1 MHSKIQVFTLL
12 QLFLF
17 LSTILSGCSG
27 VSEKQDKQDV
37 FYPPLPNPPRIQYL
51 ASFSGPNDLI
61 SEDDTFSRFIL
72 GEETNDSALIKKPY
86 GVAINDGV
94 LYVVDLRAPG
104 YMLFDLKNKKFDIIY
119 GSFADKMKKPI
130 NISIDQDGNK
140 YITDTIRSLI
150 LVYDKE
156 NKFVKIIGDGKSFK
170 PSDVLIVDDKLFVT
184 DIKNHRIIVL
194 DKTSNEQLYT
204 IGSVGSKEGELFYP
218 TNLALGPDNHLYISE
233 TTNFRVQKFTLDGK
247 FVKSFGKVGSGLGQF
262 SRPKGIAIDREGRMH
277 VVDAAFENVQVI
289 DSDGKLLM
297 FYGEPG
303 PQRANINLPADVV
316 IDYDNIDYFRKY
328 AKPGFQIEYLI
339 LVSSQFGN
347 SKVNVFGFGKMA
359 GMDYSDSQITE

>member
-1 MHSKIQVFTLL
+1 
-12 QLFLF
+12 
-17 LSTILSGCSG
+17 
-27 VSEKQDKQDV
+27 
-37 FYPPLPNPPRIQYL
+37 
-51 ASFSGPNDLI
+51 
-61 SEDDTFSRFIL
+61 
-72 GEETNDSALIKKPY
+72 
-86 GVAINDGV
+86 
-94 LYVVDLRAPG
+94 
-104 YMLFDLKNKKFDIIY
+104 
-119 GSFADKMKKPI
+119 
-130 NISIDQDGNK
+130 IDQDGNK

-156 NKFVKIIGDGKSFK
+156 NKFVKIIGDGKTFK
-170 PSDVLIVDDKLFVT
+170 PSDVLIVDNKLFIT
-184 DIKNHRIIVL
+184 DIKNHRILVL

-233 TTNFRVQKFTLDGK
+233 TTNFRIQKFTLDGK

-262 SRPKGIAIDREGRMH
+262 SRPKGIAIDRKGRMH
-277 VVDAAFENVQVI
+277 VVDAAFENVQII
-289 DSDGKLLM
+289 DSEGKLLM

-303 PQRANINLPADVV
+303 PHRANINLPADVV

-328 AKPGFQIEYLI
+328 AKPGFQIEYII

-359 GMDYSDSQITE
+359 GMNYSDSQITE